1 MMEFSRKYLRSTTT
15 KLGSMISKSIFLYS
29 SLGKEVLSITVN
41 TILIITSVLVIF
53 LFIKKRRKLMP
64 IVLPLIIAIVF
75 IKMIE
80 RPEERIHFLEY
91 GILGFLVFKA
101 IGKEIK
107 QIILALIFII
117 LIGSIDEFIQYLL
130 PNRVGDVRDIIMNSI
145 GGIIG
150 LWLGRFW

>member
-1 MMEFSRKYLRSTTT
+1 MRPVLN
-15 KLGSMISKSIFLYS
+15 FLYS

-64 IVLPLIIAIVF
+64 IVLPLIIAIIF